1 MKTAFVDI
9 WQDYFF
15 AILNNDKHSMEGKE
29 GLS

>member
-9 WQDYFF
+9 WQGYFL
-15 AILNNDKHSMEGKE
+15 AISNNDKHSMEGKE